1 MCVEIWKKF
10 FLFLF
15 DILDFKRNFK
25 FQAITSTSDFFYFF
39 NGLQAQAYFLQNAR
53 KKKTTSDFSLVV
65 SMSNYLIV
73 GLFFLGFYSDNVC
86 VQLYF
91 QDYHLTN
98 YSHNLSCKNIQE

>member
-39 NGLQAQAYFLQNAR
+39 NGLQAQAYFLQNAQ
-53 KKKTTSDFSLVV
+53 KKRQAISRLSFQCPITLLSD
-65 SMSNYLIV
+65 Y
-73 GLFFLGFYSDNVC
+73 FF
-86 VQLYF
+86 
-91 QDYHLTN
+91 
-98 YSHNLSCKNIQE
+98 